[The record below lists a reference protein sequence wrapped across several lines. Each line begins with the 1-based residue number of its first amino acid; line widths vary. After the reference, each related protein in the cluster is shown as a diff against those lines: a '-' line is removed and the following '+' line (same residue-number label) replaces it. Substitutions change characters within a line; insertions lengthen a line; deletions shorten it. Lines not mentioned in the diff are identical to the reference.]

1 MYKAHIKQALD
12 KLSSFENTCCLEFV
26 TSFGKG
32 EELVLD
38 TFEEVL
44 EETGIQQPDKSFMLI
59 SNYILL
65 D

>member
-1 MYKAHIKQALD
+1 M
-12 KLSSFENTCCLEFV
+12 FENTCCLEFV

-44 EETGIQQPDKSFMLI
+44 EGTGIRVAGGSGQRRLI
-59 SNYILL
+59 
-65 D
+65 

>member
-12 KLSSFENTCCLEFV
+12 KLSSLENTCCLEFV

-38 TFEEVL
+38 TFEEIL
-44 EETGIQQPDKSFMLI
+44 EGTGIRVAGGSGQSRLI
-59 SNYILL
+59 
-65 D
+65 